1 MQNNPNT
8 RNTLAAP
15 AAGAATPPGN
25 GPRRRAVV
33 AGAAWTVPVAAA
45 AIATPAAAASNSPT
59 LKFTQ
64 ASYSGTGCG
73 TITGV
78 QVKRTT
84 DGTTADPGKTVT
96 VTLANGYTFADGT
109 TTYSGTTDANGLISL
124 PNIKVPAQ
132 GGDSTFKASSDTLA
146 ATAPVTSTKKT
157 TIRQYADKTYGDYA
171 NIPGATSLETGYDSG
186 NAGAPF
192 VLTTDGTLYTRDGT
206 KVASNVKD
214 YSAYLNGTTTGAY
227 YIDSKGVVKQYQ
239 GTTTTTYKTITD
251 ATEIK
256 VGYDSGSAGA
266 PYILTSDGTLY
277 LLDGA
282 TNDPIKVATG
292 VKDFSPYLNGK
303 SNGVFYVGSDGVV
316 KQYADG
322 TTSTDNRTITDA
334 SVIKTGYDKG
344 EAGAPYILTTDGT
357 LYLLDGAN
365 TPIKVATDVKDFSPY
380 LNGKSNGVFYVGSD
394 GVVKQ
399 YADGTTSTDNKTI
412 TDASVIKTGYDKG
425 EAGAPYILTTDG
437 TLYLLDGANTPIKVA
452 TDVADFS
459 PYLNGKS
466 NGVYYIENATKC

>member
-1 MQNNPNT
+1 MPKKT
-8 RNTLAAP
+8 RDVIVASSDWTVP
-15 AAGAATPPGN
+15 SEDGVH
-25 GPRRRAVV
+25 RRTIVK
-33 AGAAWTVPVAAA
+33 GAAWTVPVVAVSM
-45 AIATPAAAASNSPT
+45 ATPAAAASKTPT

-146 ATAPVTSTKKT
+146 ATAPVKSTKKT
-157 TIRQYADKTYGDYA
+157 TIRQYADKKYTDYA
-171 NIPGATSLETGYDSG
+171 NIPGATSLEAGYDSG

-206 KVASNVKD
+206 KVASDVKD
-214 YSAYLNGTTTGAY
+214 YSAYLNGTTNGAY

-239 GTTTTTYKTITD
+239 GTTTTTYRTITD

-303 SNGVFYVGSDGVV
+303 ENGVFYIGTDGVV
-316 KQYADG
+316 KKYAGG
-322 TTSTDNRTITDA
+322 TTTTYPTITDA
-334 SVIKTGYDKG
+334 SVIKASYDKG
-344 EAGAPYILTTDGT
+344 NAGAPYILTTDGT
-357 LYLLDGAN
+357 LYLIDGTN

-380 LNGKSNGVFYVGSD
+380 LNGTSNGVYYIDSD

-399 YADGTTSTDNKTI
+399 YAGGKTTTYSTI
-412 TDASVIKTGYDKG
+412 TNASVIKTSYDKG
-425 EAGAPYILTTDG
+425 NAGAPYILTTDG
-437 TLYLLDGANTPIKVA
+437 ILYLLNGVDDPTKVA
-452 TDVADFS
+452 TNVADFS
-459 PYLNGKS
+459 PYLNGTS